1 MKVFIVGEDPVTYA
15 IIKRMLAHCSQDFEI
30 ISELPARGGQIKS
43 KINEFNALAA
53 HTPVILLTD
62 LDATICAPELK
73 GQLINQIQNIN
84 FIFNVAVD
92 EAEAWLMADRVGFS
106 GYLGVDI
113 DEIPQ
118 PAQKKQGGRI
128 ALTEMDFRYKS
139 SMFLTHELIKKSRK
153 KELILQLTPKE
164 GASKGPEYNNGI
176 LPFIQEKWNIQNARE
191 NSDSLSR
198 MISRLLKLL
207 NP

>member
-15 IIKRMLAHCSQDFEI
+15 VIKRMLAHCSQDFEI

-43 KINEFNALAA
+43 KINEFNTLSA

-62 LDATICAPELK
+62 LDASNCAPELK
-73 GQLINQIQNIN
+73 NQLINQNQNIN

-106 GYLGVDI
+106 EYLGVDI

-118 PAQKKQGGRI
+118 SAQKRQGGRK
-128 ALTEMDFRYKS
+128 AVTEMDFRYKS
-139 SMFLTHELIKKSRK
+139 SMFLTHELIKKSIVVR
-153 KELILQLTPKE
+153 
-164 GASKGPEYNNGI
+164 
-176 LPFIQEKWNIQNARE
+176 
-191 NSDSLSR
+191 
-198 MISRLLKLL
+198 
-207 NP
+207 